1 MNLIDII
8 TIAVIAGLAVL
19 GAIAGFGK
27 SLKRFTGGI
36 VGIIISVFV
45 CTAIGGMVLS
55 IGPVAELVN
64 NVNTALAEKAAFLG
78 KIHAGVIIYYI
89 VLFLVVQVLR
99 IIIVKVICKIFES
112 DNKPMKVINAVLGLV
127 FVPAVT
133 LLFVL
138 LLFAVVKN
146 FENTAFIRDI
156 MAKIENTILLKLYN
170 LNPIVLKP

>member
-1 MNLIDII
+1 MKLIDII
-8 TIAVIAGLAVL
+8 TLAVIAVLAVI

-45 CTAIGGMVLS
+45 CAAIGGMVLS
-55 IGPVAELVN
+55 IKPVAGLVN
-64 NVNTALAEKAAFLG
+64 NLNAMLAEKAAFLG
-78 KIHAGVIIYYI
+78 KIQAGIIVYYI
-89 VLFLVVQVLR
+89 VLFLVVQILR
-99 IIIVKVICKIFES
+99 IMVVKVICKIFEA

-146 FENTAFIRDI
+146 FEGTGFVQSI
-156 MAKIENTILLKLYN
+156 MEKLEGTILLKLYN
-170 LNPIVLKP
+170 VNPITLKP